1 LSGSQPKA
9 PGSAGGYLLE
19 PLSNSGPIFSFYG
32 DDFTGSTD
40 ALESLSIS
48 GVPCVLFLGVPEGR
62 VLASFRHYRAV
73 GPAGESRS
81 QSPEWMSSNLPAAFG
96 WSKDLGAPIVQYKV
110 CSTFD
115 SSPEIGSVGRALEIG
130 QDVFGSRCVP
140 VVVAA
145 PRLKRYV
152 LFGNLFA
159 ADGSTIY
166 RIDRHP
172 SMRNHPVTPMRES
185 DLRLH
190 LARQTRQRIAL
201 IDILALNSSDA
212 DRSYDTILR
221 ESPDVVIFDGL
232 DDRSL
237 RESARLIWT
246 GRQTSPL
253 FAVGSSG
260 LTFGLIDYWRSAG
273 ALVPEALEHKAAKTD
288 RLIVVSGSCSP
299 VTERQ
304 IRWALKCGFA
314 GMRLDVAQLASAD
327 GINDAR
333 ESVPAQALNHLQ
345 QGRSV
350 VLYTALGPSDCGRTE
365 LREELGTQLG
375 ILLRDLLRRSGVKR
389 AVIAGGDTCSHAGKQ
404 LGVHALTLQAPLEP
418 GVPLCCAHTEEAAL
432 QGLELVFKGGQVGPD
447 QFFETV
453 LRGRR

>member
-1 LSGSQPKA
+1 M
-9 PGSAGGYLLE
+9 E

-48 GVPCVLFLGVPEGR
+48 GIPCVLFLGVPEGR

-73 GPAGESRS
+73 GLAGESRS
-81 QSPEWMSSNLPAAFG
+81 QSPDWMSSNLPAAFR
-96 WSKDLGAPIVQYKV
+96 WLKELGAPVVQYKV

-115 SSPEIGSVGRALEIG
+115 SSPEIGSIGRALEIG
-130 QDVFGSRCVP
+130 QEVFGSRCVP

-172 SMRNHPVTPMRES
+172 SMRDHPMTPMRES

-190 LARQTRQRIAL
+190 LARQTRRKIAL
-201 IDILALNSSDA
+201 ADILTLNSPDA
-212 DRSYDTILR
+212 DRSYNAILR
-221 ESPDVVIFDGL
+221 ESPDAVIFDGL
-232 DDRSL
+232 DDHSL

-246 GRQTSPL
+246 RRQTLPL

-260 LTFGLIDYWRSAG
+260 LTFALIDYWRSEG
-273 ALVPEALEHKAAKTD
+273 TLVPEALEPRAAKAD

-304 IRWALKCGFA
+304 IRWALRCGFA

-327 GINDAR
+327 GSQEAR
-333 ESVPAQALNHLQ
+333 ESVLAHALGHLQ

-350 VLYTALGPSDCGRTE
+350 VLYTALGPSDCARTE

-389 AVIAGGDTCSHAGKQ
+389 AIIAGGDTCSHAGKR
-404 LGVHALTLQAPLEP
+404 LGVSALTVQATTEPGAPL
-418 GVPLCCAHTEEAAL
+418 CRAHTEDPAL
-432 QGLELVFKGGQVGPD
+432 QELELVFKGGQVGQE

-453 LRGRR
+453 LSGQPC